1 LANLS
6 SVDLLDA
13 DIAGVGARTLEPS
26 VGDYIAL
33 LKPRVMSLVVF
44 TGFVGLY
51 LAPGHLHPFLAA
63 VAVLCIAVGAG
74 AAGAIN
80 MWYDRDID
88 AVMKRTRERPLPS
101 GRMAPG
107 DALGFG
113 CVLAAASV
121 VVMGL
126 AVNWIAAALLA
137 GTIAFYIL
145 VYTMWLKRRTPQNIV
160 IGGAAGAFPPMV
172 GWAAVTG
179 DVGAASLILFA
190 LIFFWT
196 PPHFWALSLYRTG
209 DYARAG
215 VPMMPVVA
223 GARETKKQMLLYTVV
238 LWPIALAPAFL
249 GLTGL
254 VYGVVALALSA
265 LFTLTAIR
273 VCYDDGDASAKRM
286 FAFSI
291 LYLFLLYAVMVVDR
305 APGLAGG
312 VGTLLGSAG

>member
-1 LANLS
+1 LANIFS
-6 SVDLLDA
+6 ADLLKSDA
-13 DIAGVGARTLEPS
+13 RVLDPS
-26 VGDYIAL
+26 VGDYVAL

-88 AVMKRTRERPLPS
+88 AVMKRTQSRPLPA

-126 AVNWIAAALLA
+126 AVNWAAAALLA
-137 GTIAFYIL
+137 GTIGFYIL
-145 VYTMWLKRRTPQNIV
+145 IYTMWLKRRTPQNIV

-172 GWAAVTG
+172 GWTAVTG
-179 DVGAASLILFA
+179 DIGTASLILFA

-223 GARETKKQMLLYTVV
+223 GPRETKKQMLFYTIV
-238 LWPIALAPAFL
+238 LWPIALAPSFL

-254 VYGVVALALSA
+254 VYLAVATVLSA
-265 LFTLTAIR
+265 LFTLSAIR
-273 VCYDDGDASAKRM
+273 VWYDAGEASAKRM
-286 FAFSI
+286 FGFSI
-291 LYLFLLYAVMVVDR
+291 LYLFLLFAVMVVDR

-312 VGTLLGSAG
+312 ALALTGGGG